1 MRSAFRN
8 ERNLK
13 TLQKRTRLVLDAFE
27 QLIADGVSELRPG
40 NVAALLREKGQP
52 LGAWEVRFEFSSLES
67 EGLIACDPESG
78 AWSLTSGQNRR
89 TA

>member
-1 MRSAFRN
+1 M
-8 ERNLK
+8 K

-27 QLIADGVSELRPG
+27 QLNADGASELRPG

-52 LGAWEVRFEFSSLES
+52 LGAWEVRYEFSSLES

-78 AWSLTSGQNRR
+78 DWRLGDGRSRKTG
-89 TA
+89 